1 MIYLNI
7 CIILPSFWKGLTNT
21 GTGNGE
27 RENEKWGQNR
37 ELEIKLLIE
46 LGFNKVLFPF
56 FVPAPLPHTLSPF
69 LAPCLSS

>member
-7 CIILPSFWKGLTNT
+7 CIILPSSWKGLTNT

-46 LGFNKVLFPF
+46 LGF
-56 FVPAPLPHTLSPF
+56 
-69 LAPCLSS
+69 